1 MVHILLV
8 VAVVLWG
15 GVFVAYAYLLPTIN
29 ATQIVTIRFAL
40 ISICYLLIFALV
52 KKSRPR
58 VEKRQLGTL
67 FLLGALGVP
76 GSQLPAVHAQNY
88 LSPSLA
94 SVLITTSPA
103 WTAVFAAWLL
113 RERFKAI
120 QILGFI
126 VAFFGAL
133 LVITAG
139 SGTGV
144 LSVDNPWGAT
154 LCLLSPFMWALFTV
168 ISKRELSDL
177 NPFSSVGICLIAGT
191 LVMVAFLPSAIND
204 MNLLTASQWGW
215 MAYTVV
221 GGTLIPYYIWFW
233 ALQRLEA
240 SKTIAYM
247 YTVPFAA
254 LLWTW
259 IVLSLFPDWW
269 AAFGGIILIGG
280 VMLTQKSSATPNDPK
295 SEMTAR
301 WRELTK

>member
-1 MVHILLV
+1 M
-8 VAVVLWG
+8 AVVLWG
-15 GVFVAYAYLLPTIN
+15 GVFVAYFYLLPSID
-29 ATQIVTIRFAL
+29 ATQIVTIRFVL
-40 ISICYLLIFALV
+40 ISICYLVIFAFI
-52 KKSRPR
+52 KDSRP
-58 VEKRQLGTL
+58 KIDKSKFGKL
-67 FLLGALGVP
+67 FVLGALGVP

-113 RERFKAI
+113 RERFKFI

-139 SGTGV
+139 SGTGA

-168 ISKRELSDL
+168 ISKRELTDL
-177 NPFSSVGICLIAGT
+177 SPFSSVGVCLIAGT
-191 LVMVAFLPSAIND
+191 IVMTPFIPSAVND
-204 MNLLTASQWGW
+204 LGLLSTSQWWW
-215 MAYTVV
+215 MIYTVV

-247 YTVPFAA
+247 YSIPFAA
-254 LLWTW
+254 LIWTW

-269 AAFGGIILIGG
+269 AAFGGVILIVG
-280 VMLTQKSSATPNDPK
+280 VMLTQRSQNNL
-295 SEMTAR
+295 E
-301 WRELTK
+301 EI

>member
-1 MVHILLV
+1 MVHSLLAL
-8 VAVVLWG
+8 AVILWG
-15 GVFVAYAYLLPTIN
+15 GVFVAYAQLLPSIN
-29 ATQIVTIRFAL
+29 ATKIVTIRFVL
-40 ISICYLLIFALV
+40 ISACYLAIFGLV
-52 KKSRPR
+52 KSSRPTI
-58 VEKRQLGTL
+58 EKGKLGKL
-67 FLLGALGVP
+67 VLLGALGVP

-103 WTAVFAAWLL
+103 WTAVFAAWIL
-113 RERFKAI
+113 RERFRKI
-120 QILGFI
+120 QISGFLI
-126 VAFFGAL
+126 AFIGAL

-168 ISKRELSDL
+168 ISKRELSEM

-191 LVMVAFLPSAIND
+191 LTMAAFVPSAITD
-204 MNLLTASQWGW
+204 LGLLTASQWGW
-215 MAYTVV
+215 MVYTVI

-269 AAFGGIILIGG
+269 AALGGIILIAG
-280 VMLTQKSSATPNDPK
+280 VILTQQSNESA
-295 SEMTAR
+295 
-301 WRELTK
+301 RELDN